1 MNNNELDQI
10 TNEQRKKEYQD
21 ILNHLMGKGIS
32 ARNAKRM
39 VANKSKQ
46 NLKKFMKNAFRTR
59 NDVKPHI
66 ELTPEELI
74 EIHGEEVI
82 DKNEVV

>member
-1 MNNNELDQI
+1 MNEIGLDQI

-59 NDVKPHI
+59 NDVKPQI
-66 ELTPEELI
+66 DLTPEEL
-74 EIHGEEVI
+74 EEM
-82 DKNEVV
+82 N